1 MISKLEK
8 QKIDYLLIDVRNNYY
23 VDEKFENRN
32 LNKYDIVFEKSY
44 LYVRKQRK
52 IRKINE
58 KLMEQIDSSDF
69 KEKVE
74 RIEEI
79 LNEGRKV

>member
-32 LNKYDIVFEKSY
+32 LNKYDFVFEKSY
-44 LYVRKQRK
+44 LYVRKLDLDPR
-52 IRKINE
+52 
-58 KLMEQIDSSDF
+58 
-69 KEKVE
+69 
-74 RIEEI
+74 
-79 LNEGRKV
+79 